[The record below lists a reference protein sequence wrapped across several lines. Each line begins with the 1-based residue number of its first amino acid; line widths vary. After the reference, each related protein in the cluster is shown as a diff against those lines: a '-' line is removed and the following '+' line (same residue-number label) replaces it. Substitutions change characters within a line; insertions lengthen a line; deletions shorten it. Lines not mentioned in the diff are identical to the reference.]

1 MIPVNDTPH
10 SRPADVLAAVDRTP
24 YGSVVRDEARRRQMV
39 YESLISGV
47 DPVGREIG
55 QQLRDGSLSPRELL
69 AASDYQ
75 DFFRQ
80 ARAQAER
87 LDLDALA
94 TAARAVAIDDTS
106 STPDEPAATSDSAPS
121 SGWSW
126 MNDGDEPYREG
137 RWR

>member
-1 MIPVNDTPH
+1 MNDTTH

-24 YGSVVRDEARRRQMV
+24 YGSVVRDEALRRQMV
-39 YESLISGV
+39 YESLSSGA

-94 TAARAVAIDDTS
+94 TAARAVATGDTS
-106 STPDEPAATSDSAPS
+106 STSDECAAASDSAPS
-121 SGWSW
+121 SGWTW
-126 MNDGDEPYREG
+126 TNDGDEPSRED

>member
-1 MIPVNDTPH
+1 MNDTPH
-10 SRPADVLAAVDRTP
+10 PRAADVLAAVDRTP
-24 YGSVVRDEARRRQMV
+24 YGSVVRDEAFRRQLV

-55 QQLRDGSLSPRELL
+55 QQLRDGSLRPRELL
-69 AASDYQ
+69 AASDYE

-94 TAARAVAIDDTS
+94 TAARAVATDHIP
-106 STPDEPAATSDSAPS
+106 STPDEPAAASDSTHS
-121 SGWSW
+121 NSDWSW
-126 MNDGDEPYREG
+126 TNDGDEPHREG
-137 RWR
+137 PWR

>member
-1 MIPVNDTPH
+1 M
-10 SRPADVLAAVDRTP
+10 
-24 YGSVVRDEARRRQMV
+24 RDEALRRQMV

-106 STPDEPAATSDSAPS
+106 STPDEPAATSESAPS

-126 MNDGDEPYREG
+126 THDGDEPYREG
-137 RWR
+137 PWR